1 MIFYDFEV
9 FSYDWLVVFI
19 DVLNKKEEVIVNDID
34 KLNSFYIEHREDIF
48 IGYNSRHYDQYI
60 FKGLLCGFNAKE
72 INDYIIVKGQPGW
85 KFSNLL
91 RNIQINNY
99 DVMTSFHGL
108 KQLEGFQGH
117 SIKESNVSFNI
128 DRPLTNDEIEETIKY
143 CRYDVEQTID
153 VFIERKS
160 EFEAHMGLIKAF
172 KLPVAYIGKTQTQ
185 LTAII
190 LEATKKE
197 HDDEFDLQIPD
208 TLKIEK
214 YKEVLSWYKN
224 PLNHDYSKN
233 LKINISNVPHV
244 FAWGGVHGA
253 ITKYYGE
260 GYFLHV
266 DVNSFYP
273 SLMIRYNY
281 HSRNIKNPQKYV
293 EIYDKNLQLKKEKS
307 PLRPAY
313 KLAVNKTYGGMKDKN
328 NNLYDPRQA
337 NNVCV
342 SGQLLLLDLIE
353 KLEGYCKLIQS
364 NTDGLIV
371 KLNTIDDY
379 ELIDDICYEWEQRTG
394 MGLGFD
400 VYTKIFQK
408 DVNNYLV
415 ITEDGEVEAKGLY
428 IKDLGN
434 LDYDLPIINKA
445 LKNYMVN
452 NTPIEETINKCNDL
466 IEFQKIVK
474 ISSKYSHGLYSP
486 TIEGK
491 TKKVFIGGK
500 ILNDKCF
507 RVFASKNKNDGGIYK
522 VKNKEKNPEKF
533 ANTPDKCFIENGSVI
548 GKKVP
553 RKLDKTWYIDLANER
568 LKQFGVLLSN

>member
-108 KQLEGFQGH
+108 KQLEGFQCH

-160 EFEAHMGLIKAF
+160 EFEAYMGLIKAF

-224 PLNHDYSKN
+224 PLNYDYSKN

-353 KLEGYCKLIQS
+353 KLEGHCKLIQS
-364 NTDGLIV
+364 NTDGLII

-452 NTPIEETINKCNDL
+452 NTPIEETINNCNDL

-491 TKKVFIGGK
+491 TKKVFTGGK

-507 RVFASKNKNDGGIYK
+507 RVFASKNKNDGGIY
-522 VKNKEKNPEKF
+522 
-533 ANTPDKCFIENGSVI
+533 
-548 GKKVP
+548 
-553 RKLDKTWYIDLANER
+553 
-568 LKQFGVLLSN
+568 

>member
-1 MIFYDFEV
+1 
-9 FSYDWLVVFI
+9 
-19 DVLNKKEEVIVNDID
+19 
-34 KLNSFYIEHREDIF
+34 
-48 IGYNSRHYDQYI
+48 
-60 FKGLLCGFNAKE
+60 
-72 INDYIIVKGQPGW
+72 
-85 KFSNLL
+85 
-91 RNIQINNY
+91 
-99 DVMTSFHGL
+99 
-108 KQLEGFQGH
+108 
-117 SIKESNVSFNI
+117 
-128 DRPLTNDEIEETIKY
+128 
-143 CRYDVEQTID
+143 
-153 VFIERKS
+153 
-160 EFEAHMGLIKAF
+160 LIKAF
-172 KLPVAYIGKTQTQ
+172 KLPVSYIGKTQTQ

>member
-1 MIFYDFEV
+1 
-9 FSYDWLVVFI
+9 
-19 DVLNKKEEVIVNDID
+19 
-34 KLNSFYIEHREDIF
+34 
-48 IGYNSRHYDQYI
+48 
-60 FKGLLCGFNAKE
+60 
-72 INDYIIVKGQPGW
+72 
-85 KFSNLL
+85 
-91 RNIQINNY
+91 
-99 DVMTSFHGL
+99 
-108 KQLEGFQGH
+108 
-117 SIKESNVSFNI
+117 
-128 DRPLTNDEIEETIKY
+128 
-143 CRYDVEQTID
+143 
-153 VFIERKS
+153 
-160 EFEAHMGLIKAF
+160 
-172 KLPVAYIGKTQTQ
+172 
-185 LTAII
+185 
-190 LEATKKE
+190 
-197 HDDEFDLQIPD
+197 
-208 TLKIEK
+208 
-214 YKEVLSWYKN
+214 
-224 PLNHDYSKN
+224 
-233 LKINISNVPHV
+233 
-244 FAWGGVHGA
+244 
-253 ITKYYGE
+253 KYYGE